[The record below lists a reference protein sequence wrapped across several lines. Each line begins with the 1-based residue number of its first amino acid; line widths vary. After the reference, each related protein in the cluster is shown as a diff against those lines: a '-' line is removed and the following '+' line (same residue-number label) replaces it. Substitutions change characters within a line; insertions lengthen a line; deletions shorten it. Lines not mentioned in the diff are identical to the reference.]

1 MRDSLLET
9 SGTVIGFYER
19 EYYCFSN
26 FSSFAVEW
34 KGRLWQTSE
43 HAYQAS
49 KFFETGP
56 EIAEQI
62 FNARSAHDSKKLAE
76 KHQDKIPA
84 DWDSR
89 KVAIME
95 DICRHKLQQHTYI
108 QKKLLETGKKEIVED
123 SPKDNF
129 WGWGSKR
136 DGRNELGKIWMKFR
150 ETLSDPQA

>member
-1 MRDSLLET
+1 MRDPLLET
-9 SGTVIGFYER
+9 SGTIIGFYER

-49 KFFETGP
+49 KFFETDP
-56 EIAEQI
+56 EITEQI
-62 FNARSAHDSKKLAE
+62 FNATSAHDSKKLAE
-76 KHQDKIPA
+76 KHQDKIPT

-95 DICRHKLQQHTYI
+95 YICRHKLQQHAYI
-108 QKKLLETGKKEIVED
+108 QKKLLETAVKKIVED
-123 SPKDNF
+123 SPKDGF
-129 WGWGSKR
+129 WGWGPKR
-136 DGRNELGKIWMKFR
+136 DGRNELGKIWMGLR
-150 ETLSDPQA
+150 EALSDPRA